1 MSSFKQTIERAVEE
15 DILADFIREPIK
27 GDIREVPFITE
38 ELIYILRDSGIYN
51 TYQLIAKYLKLKDLN
66 ECIEYH
72 HMKFMDWLESKKFT
86 RKESEKVS
94 VAIAEKVS
102 TMMPG
107 LYDPSIFAE

>member
-1 MSSFKQTIERAVEE
+1 
-15 DILADFIREPIK
+15 
-27 GDIREVPFITE
+27 
-38 ELIYILRDSGIYN
+38 
-51 TYQLIAKYLKLKDLN
+51 
-66 ECIEYH
+66 
-72 HMKFMDWLESKKFT
+72 MKFMDWLESKKFT